1 MKEYENNI
9 DSVLASFTQKVRQI
23 YGTHLEKII
32 LYGSYARGTQ
42 NLDSDIDIMVILKNT
57 ESIHEKVGLV
67 GSVITEMKEQFN
79 VLISMIQVTFQR
91 YSESQRLFYKNVRKE
106 GIVIYE

>member
-1 MKEYENNI
+1 MKQNDINI
-9 DSVLASFTQKVRQI
+9 ESILESFTQKVKQV
-23 YGTHLEKII
+23 YGTRLEKII

-42 NLDSDIDIMVILKNT
+42 NIDSDIDVMIILKN
-57 ESIHEKVGLV
+57 INHEKVGII
-67 GSVITEMKEQFN
+67 GSLITEMKEQFN
-79 VLISMIQVTFQR
+79 VLISMMPVTFQR

>member
-1 MKEYENNI
+1 MNQNDINI
-9 DSVLASFTQKVRQI
+9 ESILTSFTQKVKQI
-23 YGTHLEKII
+23 YGTRLEKII

-42 NLDSDIDIMVILKNT
+42 NIDSDIDIMVILKNI
-57 ESIHEKVGLV
+57 ELPHEKIGVI
-67 GSVITEMKEQFN
+67 GSLITEMKEQFN
-79 VLISMIQVTFQR
+79 VLISMIPVTLQR